1 LQPAYFEIG
10 KILSPRGLAG
20 ELRVYPLT
28 DEPSRFGLLDEVFLE
43 FPPDSRAAAHKTPRA
58 GRGAA
63 AQPPDRGAAAQ
74 PPDRGVVVQPHVRE
88 ASAQPPDRG
97 ASVQPP
103 SRAYHVESARVRSGL
118 VFLKLAGV
126 DDVAAAEKLRG
137 ALVKIPPEKALP
149 LEEGEYYIRDLIG
162 LEVATAGGEA
172 LGVLTDVL
180 RTGANDVYVVGGKL
194 MIPAVRE
201 CVLNVDTEKRTMTV
215 ALTEGLREL

>member
-58 GRGAA
+58 GRGAS
-63 AQPPDRGAAAQ
+63 AQPPDR
-74 PPDRGVVVQPHVRE
+74 E
-88 ASAQPPDRG
+88 ASVQPPDRG